1 MLKLKTQVDDVVTGD
16 ELEWVKYMR
25 QDLEEQRAEAD
36 ALAKRLHEREQALI
50 ARIEAGAHVEGGNA
64 TVVER
69 RRQNISWLT
78 IVKRKLGVDA
88 IIEAK
93 NEWPVAF
100 YKELQIG

>member
-1 MLKLKTQVDDVVTGD
+1 MLNLKTQVNDVVTGM
-16 ELEWVKYMR
+16 ELEWIKDMR
-25 QDLEEQRAEAD
+25 QDLEDQKTESE

-50 ARIEAGAHVEGGNA
+50 ERIEAGAKVEGGRVA
-64 TVVER
+64 VVER

>member
-1 MLKLKTQVDDVVTGD
+1 MLKLKTQVDDVVRGF
-16 ELEWVKYMR
+16 ELQMVKDMR
-25 QDLEEQRAEAD
+25 QDLEDVKAESD
-36 ALAKRLHEREQALI
+36 ALAKRLHEREQELI
-50 ARIEAGAHVEGGNA
+50 ARIEGGAAVEGGRA
-64 TVVER
+64 AVVER

-93 NEWPVAF
+93 NEWPIAF

>member
-1 MLKLKTQVDDVVTGD
+1 MLKLKTQVNDVVTGM
-16 ELEWVKYMR
+16 ELEWIKDMR
-25 QDLEEQRAEAD
+25 QDLEDVKAESD
-36 ALAKRLHEREQALI
+36 ALAKRLHDREQALI
-50 ARIEAGAHVEGGNA
+50 ARIEGGATVEGGRA
-64 TVVER
+64 AVVER

-93 NEWPVAF
+93 NEWTVAF